1 MDAKVLSYS
10 LYDVNGY
17 RFRSERYEN
26 SRAKLTTVNTGV
38 CLTSFTSDDQ
48 QLDYYGVV
56 EDIIKLSFNAGRKI
70 EMVLLQCH

>member
-1 MDAKVLSYS
+1 
-10 LYDVNGY
+10 
-17 RFRSERYEN
+17 
-26 SRAKLTTVNTGV
+26 VNTGV

-70 EMVLLQCH
+70 EMVLYSAAGLIQFLVLDLNQN